1 MAKNPDH
8 PKKPAKAPKS
18 KAPNSKASRPDVQ
31 PIGPAL
37 AELLNPAINRGDA
50 GLGSGTGLK
59 LPPDNSW
66 DRRAGGEAAA
76 HRARASTRGTSADVA
91 KRDASV
97 GGSTSRGAPPP
108 NPPIKSGAGSPPQAG
123 EGSRRLAN
131 RDDASF
137 SPPPVRR
144 SPWAKADGGEGSGVG
159 GGAANTS
166 GSEFAEGG
174 AAGPSSSEVAE
185 TPPTPD
191 PSPPL
196 RGGRGEESLDE
207 SRPGFSES
215 PQREFAPANYGTAAT
230 IPTLDPELAKQLG
243 FTTEEEDA
251 AAMARPPRNKMEA
264 LGVAATADALDAL
277 IRDGRPEFKG
287 EDGQIKIWT
296 PHRPPRPEKSEG
308 GQPFVIKSEYEPKG
322 DQPTAIRELVE
333 GIGRLDRTQ
342 VLLGVTGSGKTYTMA
357 KVIEAT
363 QRPAIILAPNKT
375 LAAQLYG
382 EFKSFFP
389 DNAVEYF
396 VSYYDYYQP
405 EAYVPRTDTYIEKD
419 SSINE
424 QIDRMRH
431 SATRALLER
440 DDVIIV
446 ASVSCIYG
454 IGSVETYT
462 AMTFAL
468 KKGERIDQRQ
478 LIADLVA
485 LQYKRTQADF
495 TRGTFRVRGDVI
507 DIFPAHYED
516 RAWRVNLFGDTV
528 ENIEEFDPLT
538 GHKQDELEFIK
549 IYANS
554 HYVTPRPT
562 LVQAIKSIKSELKM
576 RLDQL
581 NNQGRL
587 LEAQRLEQRTT
598 FDLEMMEATGSCAGI
613 ENYSRY
619 LTGRRPGE
627 PPPTLFEY
635 VPDNALV
642 FADESHVTVP
652 QIGGMFKGDFR
663 RKATLAEYGF
673 RLPSCMDNRPLRF
686 EEWDMMRPQS
696 VAVSATPSA
705 WELNESGGVFVEQ
718 VIRPTGLIDPPV
730 NIRPARTQVDDLV
743 GEVRAT
749 AQAGYRSLVTV
760 LTKRMAED
768 LTEYLH
774 EQGIRVR
781 YMHSDIDT
789 IERIEIIRDLRLGA
803 FDALVGINLL
813 REGLDIPECALV
825 AILDADKE
833 GFLRSETS
841 LIQTIGRAARNVD
854 GKVILY
860 ADQITGSMQ
869 RAIAETDRRREK
881 QVEYNTANGITPE
894 SIKKSIGDIMNSVYE
909 RDHVLV
915 EIGDGGMADDVI
927 SIGHNFETVLA
938 DLETRMRE
946 AAADLNFEEAA
957 RLRDEVK
964 RLRATELAVVDD
976 PTAKQRTVQGRAGA
990 YAGAKK
996 YGESA
1001 NLPASSLKKRG
1012 GGAMRAGASSP
1023 SPRPSRGEGRSAGG
1037 ASAASKIHKPH
1048 LDEMHGPESLPYR
1061 PGRTRKPAPDE
1072 QGPSTGSKIFQP
1084 TDSRQS
1090 GPEFGP
1096 APRSTGG
1103 APGHRGGWKK
1113 R

>member
-1 MAKNPDH
+1 MAKNPDT
-8 PKKPAKAPKS
+8 PKKPVKTPKS
-18 KAPNSKASRPDVQ
+18 KAHRPDVQ

-37 AELLNPAINRGDA
+37 AELLNPAINRGES
-50 GLGSGTGLK
+50 GMGSGTGLQP
-59 LPPDNSW
+59 PPDNSW
-66 DRRAGGEAAA
+66 DRRSGGEAAA
-76 HRARASTRGTSADVA
+76 HRARASTPKNFPQDGAGPSPMPLRQNPQPAGAR
-91 KRDASV
+91 K
-97 GGSTSRGAPPP
+97 APPP
-108 NPPIKSGAGSPPQAG
+108 NLESELRSPRTPQAG
-123 EGSRRLAN
+123 EGYAEHAQRPERSDRSEPAQPASPLPLA
-131 RDDASF
+131 
-137 SPPPVRR
+137 
-144 SPWAKADGGEGSGVG
+144 GEGQG
-159 GGAANTS
+159 GGTS
-166 GSEFAEGG
+166 NKQGLSEAPQSEFA
-174 AAGPSSSEVAE
+174 
-185 TPPTPD
+185 
-191 PSPPL
+191 
-196 RGGRGEESLDE
+196 
-207 SRPGFSES
+207 
-215 PQREFAPANYGTAAT
+215 QANYGTSAT

-287 EDGQIKIWT
+287 EGGEVKIWT

-308 GQPFVIKSEYEPKG
+308 GVPFVIKSEYEPKG
-322 DQPTAIRELVE
+322 DQPTAIKELVE
-333 GIGRLDRTQ
+333 GISRQDRTQ

-696 VAVSATPSA
+696 VAVSATPSG

-749 AQAGYRSLVTV
+749 AQAGYRSLITV

-860 ADQITGSMQ
+860 ADQMTGSME

-881 QVEYNTANGITPE
+881 QVEYNTLHNITPE

-976 PTAKQRTVQGRAGA
+976 PTAKQRTVQNKAGA

-1001 NLPASSLKKRG
+1001 NLPRGSSKRG
-1012 GGAMRAGASSP
+1012 GNNTPRASSP
-1023 SPRPSRGEGRSAGG
+1023 S
-1037 ASAASKIHKPH
+1037 KVHKPH
-1048 LDEMHGPESLPYR
+1048 LDEMHGPESLPFR
-1061 PGRTRKPAPDE
+1061 PEGAKPAKPF
-1072 QGPSTGSKIFQP
+1072 GSTSKVIQP

-1096 APRSTGG
+1096 SPRSSGG